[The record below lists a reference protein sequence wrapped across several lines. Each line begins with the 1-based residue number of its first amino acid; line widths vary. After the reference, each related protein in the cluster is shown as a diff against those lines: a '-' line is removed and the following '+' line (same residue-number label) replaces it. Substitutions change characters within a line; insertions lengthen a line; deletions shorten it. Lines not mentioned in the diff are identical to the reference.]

1 VLSCRSVSKNFGGN
15 QALRS
20 VDLTVRKNEISGLV
34 GPNGSGKSTLLNIIS
49 GIHRPDFG
57 KITFLDED
65 ITMLPPFKICAK
77 GITKT
82 SQIVQSF
89 PDMTTIENVLV
100 AVLFAVNHGVKD
112 REDAVYKSKDILKF
126 VGLEENKFNVPVKNL
141 NLVEHRRVQL
151 AKALATNPK
160 LLLLDELLTGLNPK
174 ETEKAI
180 ELIKCIS
187 GQGITIL
194 IVEHVMRII
203 MSLCD
208 RLTVLHHGEKISEGK
223 PQDVINDKAVV
234 KIYLGKKY
242 AYYGD

>member
-1 VLSCRSVSKNFGGN
+1 MLSCRSISKNFGGN
-15 QALRS
+15 QALKN

-100 AVLFAVNHGVKD
+100 AVLFAENGGVKD
-112 REDAVYKSKDILKF
+112 SENAVDKSKDILKF
-126 VGLEENKFNVPVKNL
+126 VGLEKNKFNVPVKNL

-187 GQGITIL
+187 DQGITIL

-208 RLTVLHHGEKISEGK
+208 RLTVLHHGAKISEGK